1 MQKESQ
7 VSVGGT
13 ARMRAALPSFSG
25 SEAEVAKWIL
35 RDPRRLLRL
44 SMSEVAD
51 ACEVSDT
58 TVLRCARRA
67 GFQGYTDLKLA
78 IAQDTISEGEIIHG
92 EVGPQDDADT
102 TIHKVFAASVQALN
116 DTRTLLSSD
125 AVDAVVKALDSAP
138 LVSIAGVGTS
148 SLVAQALYQRL
159 ARLGIRADAPHD
171 VQLQFM
177 HSSTLSRGDL
187 LIAISRMG
195 VTKDILAIARQVRQH
210 GGTVVCLTGNA
221 RSPLALE
228 SDIVLVAASNGYRSE
243 PMAPLVAMLTLVD
256 AVLVRFAQ
264 KHADSANHFD
274 SAFARAI
281 VPKSL

>member
-1 MQKESQ
+1 MI
-7 VSVGGT
+7 VGGT
-13 ARMRAALPSFSG
+13 ARLRAALLSFSG

-35 RDPRRLLRL
+35 DDPRRLLRL

-51 ACEVSDT
+51 ACQVSDT

-78 IAQDTISEGEIIHG
+78 IAQDTITETEIIQG
-92 EVGPQDDADT
+92 EVGPHDDAAT
-102 TIHKVFAASVQALN
+102 VISKVFAASAQALS
-116 DTRTLLSSD
+116 DTQALLRSD
-125 AVDAVVKALDSAP
+125 AVDAVVSALEVAP
-138 LVSIAGVGTS
+138 AVSIAGVGTS

-159 ARLGIRADAPHD
+159 ARLGIRADAPQD

-177 HSSTLSRGDL
+177 HSSTLGREDL
-187 LIAISRMG
+187 LFVISRTG
-195 VTKDILAIARQVRQH
+195 VTKDLLTIAQQVRGN

-243 PMAPLVAMLTLVD
+243 PMASLVAMLSLMD
-256 AVLVRFAQ
+256 AVLVRYAQ
-264 KHADSANHFD
+264 QHADRAHHVD
-274 SAFARAI
+274 SAFAHAI

>member
-1 MQKESQ
+1 ML
-7 VSVGGT
+7 GGT
-13 ARMRAALPSFSG
+13 ARIRAALPSFSD

-35 RDPRRLLRL
+35 HDPRRLLRL

-51 ACEVSDT
+51 ACQVSDT

-78 IAQDTISEGEIIHG
+78 IAQDTITESEIIHG
-92 EVGPQDDADT
+92 EVGPQDDAT
-102 TIHKVFAASVQALN
+102 TVIRKVFAASAQALN
-116 DTRTLLSSD
+116 DTRALLRDD
-125 AVDAVVKALDSAP
+125 AVDAVVSALDVAAA
-138 LVSIAGVGTS
+138 VSITGVGTS

-159 ARLGIRADAPHD
+159 ARLGIRADAPAD

-187 LIAISRMG
+187 LFAISRTG
-195 VTKDILAIARQVRQH
+195 VTKDILAIAQQTRRND
-210 GGTVVCLTGNA
+210 GTVVCLTGNA

-228 SDIVLVAASNGYRSE
+228 SDIVLVAASSGYRSE
-243 PMAPLVAMLTLVD
+243 PMAWLVAMLTLVD
-256 AVLVRFAQ
+256 ALLVRYAQ
-264 KHADSANHFD
+264 KHADRANHFD
-274 SAFARAI
+274 SAFAHAI